1 MKKQKGFTLVEL
13 MIVVAIIG
21 IISSIAYPSY
31 TDYVIRSR
39 IPDATS
45 ALAAKRV
52 RMEQY
57 FQDNRT
63 YIGAPDCNA
72 DAATSRFFTFSCAAA
87 ATATTYTLQ
96 AAGNANGP
104 MAGFRYT
111 IDQANT
117 KTSDITRS
125 GWVNP
130 ANNNCWAS
138 NKGGSC

>member
-1 MKKQKGFTLVEL
+1 MKTQKGFTLVEL
-13 MIVVAIIG
+13 MVVVAIIG
-21 IISSIAYPSY
+21 ILSSIAYPAYS
-31 TDYVIRSR
+31 DYVIRSR

-63 YIGAPDCNA
+63 YVNAPDCNA
-72 DAATSRFFTFSCAAA
+72 DAVTSRFFTFSCVAA

-96 AAGNANGP
+96 AVGNANGP

-111 IDQANT
+111 INQANT
-117 KTSDITRS
+117 KSSDITRD
-125 GWVNP
+125 GWANP
-130 ANNNCWAS
+130 AVNNCWATG
-138 NKGGSC
+138 KGGSC